1 MEELLF
7 RVIQYRVLK
16 FLPIN
21 EDSILNLRYFDMYE
35 DDRNKRRIMCL

>member
-16 FLPIN
+16 FFPIN
-21 EDSILNLRYFDMYE
+21 EDSILNLRSFDMYE
-35 DDRNKRRIMCL
+35 DDKK